1 MFQLALLTPGMQA
14 PGRAGSA
21 ADGGATGL
29 AALLRGDVEAEGL
42 FSAELHA
49 LLMQFTPEMLT
60 RLDEMMRGGMNLPQA
75 ANQLLGDAGSG
86 EAFDSFSALL
96 SRSSEQRS
104 VLPILPQSLAPAQ
117 AAQVA
122 LPGSVA
128 ATAPGDL
135 SFASD
140 FALPPLGAVSLGTAG
155 VATGQPSLASQL
167 TGNLLD
173 MAVAQ
178 QVGTKGWSDAIG
190 ERVMWMMQGDQQFAR
205 LKLNPPQLGPLEIR
219 VNVSQD
225 QSSVAFIAQ
234 HAATREALEAALP
247 RLREMFDQAS
257 LQLVRA
263 DVGDPASGREGFAET
278 SGGPAGYGHAE
289 GSGEEGEPAGL
300 SAPSGLLNAT
310 ALVDL
315 FA

>member
-1 MFQLALLTPGMQA
+1 MFQLALLAPGMQA
-14 PGRAGSA
+14 LGRGESA
-21 ADGGATGL
+21 VDAGATGL

-42 FSAELHA
+42 FPDELHA
-49 LLMQFTPEMLT
+49 LLMQFTPEMMT
-60 RLDEMMRGGMNLPQA
+60 RLDELVRSGMNLPQA
-75 ANQLLGDAGSG
+75 ANQLLGDAGTG

-96 SRSSEQRS
+96 SRTSEQRPS
-104 VLPILPQSLAPAQ
+104 LAGLPQVLVPAGVASQ
-117 AAQVA
+117 ASTAAV
-122 LPGSVA
+122 VA
-128 ATAPGDL
+128 ANTHDP
-135 SFASD
+135 SFPAN
-140 FALPPLGAVSLGTAG
+140 FGLPPLGAVSLGTAG
-155 VATGQPSLASQL
+155 VATGQPTLASQL

-178 QVGTKGWSDAIG
+178 QVGSKGWSDAIG

-263 DVGDPASGREGFAET
+263 DVGDPASGRDGFAET
-278 SGGPAGYGHAE
+278 SGGSAGYGHAD
-289 GSGEEGEPAGL
+289 GSGENGEAAGL
-300 SAPSGLLNAT
+300 SAPSGLVNAT